1 MQNAN
6 HIAVSVT
13 RSEKDKLGGKWKPE
27 TTIPL
32 KDKEVN
38 GKEKLTEGCCKRKNI

>member
-1 MQNAN
+1 MP
-6 HIAVSVT
+6 IISVSLSHGV
-13 RSEKDKLGGKWKPE
+13 KNDKLVGKWKPE

-38 GKEKLTEGCCKRKNI
+38 GKEKLTEEKEYK

>member
-1 MQNAN
+1 MQSAN
-6 HIAVSVT
+6 HRGVICSKKRQV
-13 RSEKDKLGGKWKPE
+13 RRKWKPE

-38 GKEKLTEGCCKRKNI
+38 GKEKLTEGRCKRKNI